1 MPWRHKYP
9 EATSMRDHYR
19 SVADSLDNH
28 KSSIELY
35 LNEAEITVN
44 TDYESHGVAGSY
56 YDTYCLKKDD
66 WIEQHSKLIGTYNL
80 FLDDLKDCIRRCR
93 DLQTMWENRISI
105 MEEYD

>member
-66 WIEQHSKLIGTYNL
+66 WIDVRFYNQ
-80 FLDDLKDCIRRCR
+80 I
-93 DLQTMWENRISI
+93 ISI
-105 MEEYD
+105 LDTFMTSSL